1 MTASS
6 QVWRLRSYCEA
17 SASAEAMA
25 ALALA
30 SAALADNCQSS
41 AMAWLERTASTRR
54 VWSCMVEVEKYY
66 TERFVKDNE
75 IWVLNI
81 WKTFG
86 WE

>member
-1 MTASS
+1 
-6 QVWRLRSYCEA
+6 
-17 SASAEAMA
+17 MA